1 VVRKLINRIIS
12 MNRLKVLIIILFVSL
27 TVSNIFFAV
36 KYFILIKE
44 IDTIEQKQQINSD
57 VLSFTKLFVDK
68 VLRGDKEISFED
80 RLQLENSIRALK
92 DKQAF
97 DFWDKFT
104 KAKDQTEIQSNFYEL
119 FSLLLGKIGK

>member
-1 VVRKLINRIIS
+1 MVRKLINRIIS

>member
-1 VVRKLINRIIS
+1 
-12 MNRLKVLIIILFVSL
+12 MFVSL